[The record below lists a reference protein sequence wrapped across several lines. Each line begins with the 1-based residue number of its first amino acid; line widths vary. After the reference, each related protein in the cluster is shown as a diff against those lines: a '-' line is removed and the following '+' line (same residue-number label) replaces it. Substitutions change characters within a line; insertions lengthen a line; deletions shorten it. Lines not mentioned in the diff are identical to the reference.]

1 MKLFF
6 SLVTILIVAVSVLA
20 TGHHM
25 KQPMQE
31 QFAQTQ
37 VPVDPTTP
45 QFHQFQVVQPQHTN
59 INELPNQIIEMFMG
73 QGIVGAMLI
82 ILGLWFYRTE
92 TQARQDRIKLT
103 DKFEDLVRESLDK
116 TDWIEVKS
124 GISALDARM
133 QNLEREVESLK
144 DFVLSGRLGGGR
156 GRND

>member
-1 MKLFF
+1 MKFIY
-6 SLVTILIVAVSVLA
+6 SIISILILAVTVLA
-20 TGHHM
+20 AGHHM
-25 KQPMQE
+25 KHPMQE
-31 QFAQTQ
+31 HLAQTQ

-45 QFHQFQVVQPQHTN
+45 QFHQFQVVQPQSSSL
-59 INELPNQIIEMFMG
+59 NELPNQLVEMFMG

-82 ILGLWFYRTE
+82 VLGFWFYRTE

-116 TDWIEVKS
+116 TDWIEVKT

>member
-6 SLVTILIVAVSVLA
+6 SLVTILFITVSVLA
-20 TGHHM
+20 TGHHL

-31 QFAQTQ
+31 QLAQAQ

-45 QFHQFQVVQPQHTN
+45 QFHQFQVVQPQSSSL
-59 INELPNQIIEMFMG
+59 NELPNQLVDMFMG

-82 ILGLWFYRTE
+82 VLGLWFYRTE

>member
-1 MKLFF
+1 MKAFLIITFISF
-6 SLVTILIVAVSVLA
+6 SALVFAN
-20 TGHHM
+20 GHHA
-25 KQPMQE
+25 KHPMQE
-31 QFAQTQ
+31 QLAQAQ

-59 INELPNQIIEMFMG
+59 FNELPNQIIEMFMG

-82 ILGLWFYRTE
+82 ILGFWFYRTE

-124 GISALDARM
+124 GISALNARM

-144 DFVLSGRLGGGR
+144 DFVLSGRLGGSR